1 MFRILF
7 FIIMIAALSYG
18 LSTIADM
25 DGKLIIQWP
34 GGEIQPTLMQ
44 AVLVL
49 ASVMV
54 IAMLLWSLFR
64 LVMNSPEAF
73 ANYLRGKKK
82 KKGIEALSSGLIA
95 LGSGDE
101 IMAQRHAMQA
111 RKTLPNDPMTLLLRA
126 QAAEMK
132 GDTLQATRLYES
144 MLASSDTEILG
155 LRGLYMLALQQNE
168 VEAAEQYAE
177 RAVQRRP
184 DLAWAVLA
192 LIDLRAKRRAWRQ
205 TLEVLSVAKDHNHI
219 PSKDAKRKRA
229 VLLTALAME
238 LEDSQMD
245 EALSSAVEA
254 VRLAPALIPA
264 SVVAGRIYASQGRM
278 SAAIKVIRKCWKLA
292 PHPDLAIVS
301 AFARPGDSVRDRLE
315 RIKSLANTTP
325 GHREAALAVA
335 TAAIEAKD
343 WATARQ
349 SLEPLLRGRPSQKVC
364 TLMARIEAA
373 DQADMGQVREWL
385 SRAIHAVPDP
395 AWVAEGHVA
404 DEWAPNSPISG
415 KLDVF
420 EWRVPPEDELVSDE
434 TLTLK
439 KLLAGLVTAEGL
451 HEQARLDAR
460 DVELKVLNEET
471 SEPDD
476 EAFVTEKVVSEQT
489 DIEDAVVDGEVTE
502 AETKSEAAKVAVV
515 ESREEKSVEPDSPT
529 EQFQSAETIDTKTA
543 VTKTDVENDVVADT
557 KTEETVASV
566 SVSETE
572 KKEGESK
579 TAIADKTTPS
589 RKNNK
594 KRRKRT
600 KIFVSPPAP
609 DDPGIEG
616 ADDIDALDGVR
627 PIRY

>member
-1 MFRILF
+1 
-7 FIIMIAALSYG
+7 
-18 LSTIADM
+18 
-25 DGKLIIQWP
+25 
-34 GGEIQPTLMQ
+34 
-44 AVLVL
+44 
-49 ASVMV
+49 
-54 IAMLLWSLFR
+54 
-64 LVMNSPEAF
+64 
-73 ANYLRGKKK
+73 
-82 KKGIEALSSGLIA
+82 
-95 LGSGDE
+95 
-101 IMAQRHAMQA
+101 
-111 RKTLPNDPMTLLLRA
+111 
-126 QAAEMK
+126 
-132 GDTLQATRLYES
+132 
-144 MLASSDTEILG
+144 
-155 LRGLYMLALQQNE
+155 MLALQQNE

-205 TLEVLSVAKDHNHI
+205 TLEVLSIAKDHNHI
-219 PSKDAKRKRA
+219 PSKDVKRKRA

-325 GHREAALAVA
+325 GHREASLAVA

-349 SLEPLLRGRPSQKVC
+349 SLEPLLRGRLSQKVC

-404 DEWAPNSPISG
+404 DEWAPISPISG

-439 KLLAGLVTAEGL
+439 KL
-451 HEQARLDAR
+451 
-460 DVELKVLNEET
+460 
-471 SEPDD
+471 
-476 EAFVTEKVVSEQT
+476 
-489 DIEDAVVDGEVTE
+489 
-502 AETKSEAAKVAVV
+502 
-515 ESREEKSVEPDSPT
+515 
-529 EQFQSAETIDTKTA
+529 
-543 VTKTDVENDVVADT
+543 
-557 KTEETVASV
+557 
-566 SVSETE
+566 
-572 KKEGESK
+572 
-579 TAIADKTTPS
+579 
-589 RKNNK
+589 
-594 KRRKRT
+594 
-600 KIFVSPPAP
+600 
-609 DDPGIEG
+609 
-616 ADDIDALDGVR
+616 
-627 PIRY
+627 

>member
-18 LSTIADM
+18 LSFIADM

-64 LVMNSPEAF
+64 LVMNSPEAL

-101 IMAQRHAMQA
+101 TMAQRHAMQA

-168 VEAAEQYAE
+168 VEAAEQYAD

-184 DLAWAVLA
+184 DLSWAVLG
-192 LIDLRAKRRAWRQ
+192 LIDLRAKRRAWQQ
-205 TLEVLSVAKDHNHI
+205 TLAALSIAKDHNHI
-219 PSKDAKRKRA
+219 PAKDTKRKRA

-245 EALSSAVEA
+245 EALSNAVEA
-254 VRLAPALIPA
+254 VRLAPTLIPA

-325 GHREAALAVA
+325 GHKEAALAVA

-343 WATARQ
+343 WATARR
-349 SLEPLLRGRPSQKVC
+349 SLAPLLRGRPSQKVC

-385 SRAIHAVPDP
+385 ARAIHAVPDP

-404 DEWAPNSPISG
+404 DEWAPISPVSG

-420 EWRVPPEDELVSDE
+420 EWRVPPEDEMVSDE

-451 HEQARLDAR
+451 HEQNRLDAG

-471 SEPDD
+471 SEPVVKTDD
-476 EAFVTEKVVSEQT
+476 TENVVSET
-489 DIEDAVVDGEVTE
+489 SDVEDAVVDEEG
-502 AETKSEAAKVAVV
+502 AETEIRSESDKIAVAEANEESSTAPDSQTEQLQSTTVVAEKDEEQADTIVEETAAPASIS
-515 ESREEKSVEPDSPT
+515 EEEKAAEDKNEGDSH
-529 EQFQSAETIDTKTA
+529 
-543 VTKTDVENDVVADT
+543 
-557 KTEETVASV
+557 
-566 SVSETE
+566 
-572 KKEGESK
+572 
-579 TAIADKTTPS
+579 TAIAAKTTSS

-594 KRRKRT
+594 NRRKRT

-616 ADDIDALDGVR
+616 ADDIDALEGVR